1 MDVFPQMKPSF
12 NFYFILIDDTCKM
25 LLNSNK
31 V

>member
-1 MDVFPQMKPSF
+1 MDVFLQMKPF
-12 NFYFILIDDTCKM
+12 NFCFILIDDTCKM